1 MIKKRKKRNCV
12 TFMKMVETLYV
23 DNAGGVWKLTCA
35 WKVFVS
41 GSEEGWPPR
50 FYPVRRLCNETNRM
64 ELRAMGCAVYKLL
77 NKPEVCTGTTSK
89 LEKALP
95 AVLQEARLSRVCKS
109 VPSGAEVRRQ
119 MLVLYEFYLSTRT
132 SLTPWLS
139 DLPLSTLTTFWST
152 ERNGII

>member
-1 MIKKRKKRNCV
+1 MIKKRKKKKLCHIHENGRN
-12 TFMKMVETLYV
+12 TLCRQCRWLLEI
-23 DNAGGVWKLTCA
+23 NMCLKGFRQWLRRRLTINL
-35 WKVFVS
+35 K
-41 GSEEGWPPR
+41 PPR

-77 NKPEVCTGTTSK
+77 NKPGVCTGTTPK

-95 AVLQEARLSRVCKS
+95 AVLQEARLSGVCKS

-139 DLPLSTLTTFWST
+139 DLSLSTLITF
-152 ERNGII
+152 